1 MQIEKQN
8 TYKMME
14 QIKEQI
20 LKEKL
25 KKNPNFSLIRKLQQL
40 IDKVK
45 N

>member
-25 KKNPNFSLIRKLQQL
+25 KEKPQL
-40 IDKVK
+40 LFD
-45 N
+45 

>member
-14 QIKEQI
+14 QIKDQI

-25 KKNPNFSLIRKLQQL
+25 KDNPNFSLIRKLQQL
-40 IDKVK
+40 LDNI

>member
-25 KKNPNFSLIRKLQQL
+25 KDKPNFSLIRKLQQL

-45 N
+45 S

>member
-1 MQIEKQN
+1 MQYNQPQLF
-8 TYKMME
+8 MME
-14 QIKEQI
+14 QIRDQI

-25 KKNPNFSLIRKLQQL
+25 KDKPNFSLIRKLQQL

>member
-14 QIKEQI
+14 QIKDQI

-25 KKNPNFSLIRKLQQL
+25 KDKPNFSLIRKLQQL
-40 IDKVK
+40 LDNI

>member
-1 MQIEKQN
+1 
-8 TYKMME
+8 ME

-25 KKNPNFSLIRKLQQL
+25 KKNHNFSLIRKLQQL
-40 IDKVK
+40 LDNI

>member
-25 KKNPNFSLIRKLQQL
+25 KDKPNFSMIRKLQQL
-40 IDKVK
+40 LDNI

>member
-25 KKNPNFSLIRKLQQL
+25 KINPTSL
-40 IDKVK
+40 
-45 N
+45 

>member
-14 QIKEQI
+14 QIRDQI

-25 KKNPNFSLIRKLQQL
+25 KDKPNFSLIRKLQQL
-40 IDKVK
+40 LDNI